1 MHSDTYTEFGKRL
14 KALRKTRKMTQ
25 EELADEMGISKTSV
39 VNYEGGTRKVP
50 LELIIKFAEYFN
62 VSMDELM
69 GINVTNQDREHM
81 IFSNN
86 PRMIEATNRWYTEVG
101 VVDFTSKELDE
112 LIHFTKYLVW
122 KRNEE

>member
-62 VSMDELM
+62 VSMDDLM

-112 LIHFTKYLVW
+112 LIHFAKYLVW